1 VTAAEFA
8 EIRRQVLAL
17 HRTLVEIERRDFERA
32 HGRQSPAALLHNLI
46 HDVTFAWLRP
56 LTAVIAQI
64 DEVSESPDAEGAMKA
79 SVRELRALVR
89 PDEGGNEFQ
98 QRYAAL
104 LQQHPELVVA
114 HGNLTRAIPNQ
125 T

>member
-1 VTAAEFA
+1 MTTREFA

-56 LTAVIAQI
+56 LTAILAQI
-64 DEVSESPDAEGAMKA
+64 DEVSESPEAEAAMKA
-79 SVRELRALVR
+79 SVTELRDLVR
-89 PDEGGNEFQ
+89 PDEAGNEFQ
-98 QRYAAL
+98 RRYAAL
-104 LQQHPELVVA
+104 LQQHPELVVS
-114 HGNLTRAIPNQ
+114 HGALVRSLPQ
-125 T
+125 

>member
-1 VTAAEFA
+1 MTAREFA

-56 LTAVIAQI
+56 LTAMLAQI
-64 DEVSESPDAEGAMKA
+64 DEVSESPEAEEAMKV
-79 SVRELRALVR
+79 SVAELRDLVR
-89 PDEGGNEFQ
+89 PDEAGNDFQ
-98 QRYAAL
+98 RRYAAL
-104 LQQHPELVVA
+104 LQQHPELVVS
-114 HGNLTRAIPNQ
+114 HGALVSALPQ
-125 T
+125 

>member
-1 VTAAEFA
+1 MTPREFA
-8 EIRRQVLAL
+8 AVRRQVLAL

-56 LTAVIAQI
+56 LTALLAQI
-64 DEVSESPDAEGAMKA
+64 DEVTESPEAEEAIKA
-79 SVRELRALVR
+79 SVAELRELIR
-89 PDEGGNEFQ
+89 PDVAGSEFQ

-114 HGNLTRAIPNQ
+114 HGALVGALPP
-125 T
+125 

>member
-1 VTAAEFA
+1 MTAREFA

-56 LTAVIAQI
+56 LTAILAQI
-64 DEVSESPDAEGAMKA
+64 DEVAESPEAETAMKA
-79 SVRELRALVR
+79 SVAELRDLVR
-89 PDEGGNEFQ
+89 PDEAGSEFQ
-98 QRYAAL
+98 RRYAAL
-104 LQQHPELVVA
+104 LQQHPELVVS
-114 HGNLTRAIPNQ
+114 HGALVRSLPQ
-125 T
+125 